1 MYRKNKAP
9 ISRYYA
15 VRSSDPRR
23 TLHCAFIAREHPQQT
38 NQREYLQP
46 ATAQRLSP
54 LARYILDV
62 E

>member
-1 MYRKNKAP
+1 M
-9 ISRYYA
+9 
-15 VRSSDPRR
+15 RSAAAIPAAQNGS
-23 TLHCAFIAREHPQQT
+23 LHCAFIAREHPQQT